1 MHGTVPACFWLF
13 LLRPERVTLHA
24 AQVLLMGYVMIMIGT
39 ALTGF
44 IPLMMN
50 FKPAAF
56 GIGMAVFAC
65 CPTSLSQG
73 VTVVIQGYGN
83 AALALLLV
91 VLTNL
96 VGGMWRCMALSG
108 CSMCKCIFGC

>member
-1 MHGTVPACFWLF
+1 
-13 LLRPERVTLHA
+13 
-24 AQVLLMGYVMIMIGT
+24 MGYVMIMIGT

-96 VGGMWRCMALSG
+96 VGGMWRCLALSG
-108 CSMCKCIFGC
+108 CSMCQCVLGG